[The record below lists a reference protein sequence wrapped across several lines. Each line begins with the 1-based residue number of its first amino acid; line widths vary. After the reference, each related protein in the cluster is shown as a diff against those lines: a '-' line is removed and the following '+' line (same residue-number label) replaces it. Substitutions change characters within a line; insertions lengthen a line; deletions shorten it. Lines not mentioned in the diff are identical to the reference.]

1 MRTQLLEKCLSEY
14 HGEKCIPSPFW
25 PPVRYTDTIPE
36 PSSVQLSSSS
46 SSSFFL
52 CVRHISAY
60 IIFMSIHWT
69 CSIFMSFLS
78 CGAQNWT
85 QPQDEASLSLT
96 LFDEV
101 RYHRTGFPGLELFIK
116 LILRTLSF
124 LFPWLLPCTAATP
137 ALTFSFPVLQPRI
150 VFVLAVRSH

>member
-1 MRTQLLEKCLSEY
+1 
-14 HGEKCIPSPFW
+14 
-25 PPVRYTDTIPE
+25 
-36 PSSVQLSSSS
+36 
-46 SSSFFL
+46 
-52 CVRHISAY
+52 
-60 IIFMSIHWT
+60 
-69 CSIFMSFLS
+69 MSFLS

-124 LFPWLLPCTAATP
+124 LFP
-137 ALTFSFPVLQPRI
+137 
-150 VFVLAVRSH
+150 